1 MSADIPES
9 DPSPDA
15 GDHQLLKQML
25 EQVERIG
32 QRLQV
37 LEAAVLQPRQ
47 DLAATKLSL
56 SEASV
61 STEGEDRTSPTRQ
74 IRRPLPDPRLV
85 RAIIRNRHLRK
96 RHITS
101 KLFADPAWDML
112 LDLTVA
118 YAEHTRTSITS
129 LCIASGV
136 PQATALRWINLL
148 VAEGLV
154 QRIEDY
160 VDRRRVFAV
169 LTEQGANAMADL
181 FGDLEH
187 HGAGLV

>member
-1 MSADIPES
+1 MLE
-9 DPSPDA
+9 
-15 GDHQLLKQML
+15 QML
-25 EQVERIG
+25 EQIRSMSER
-32 QRLQV
+32 LEA
-37 LEAAVLQPRQ
+37 LEAALREAYQ
-47 DLAATKLSL
+47 AFSATGPAPGNSPQL
-56 SEASV
+56 SEVEDGAS
-61 STEGEDRTSPTRQ
+61 RTRQ

-85 RAIIRNRHLRK
+85 RTIIRNRHLRK

-101 KLFADPAWDML
+101 TLFADPAWDML

-129 LCIASGV
+129 LCIASEV

-148 VAEGLV
+148 VSAGLV
-154 QRIEDY
+154 ERVEDH
-160 VDRRRVFAV
+160 VDRRRVFVA

-187 HGAGLV
+187 LGASLV